1 MRIMKDVN
9 NNIIDAK
16 VSEKKTNNVV
26 DKDLSCPV
34 FHWPQH
40 SFLIEHFR
48 GNNSDVCE
56 DLRQQLELLD
66 IYTKEE
72 ATSSVSGKIS
82 SAARTC
88 GIAARRRIWFTFDVF
103 LARNRPGLV
112 SDPETGIKKKKRKR
126 SKKKKTSSDTTE
138 ETCENVKMLKDA
150 EIEIES
156 PVRAI

>member
-1 MRIMKDVN
+1 MGVLVRMRIMKDVN

-48 GNNSDVCE
+48 GNNSDVCD

-72 ATSSVSGKIS
+72 ATSNVSGKIS

-112 SDPETGIKKKKRKR
+112 SDPKQGSRRRRERGQRRRKHQVIPQKKP
-126 SKKKKTSSDTTE
+126 
-138 ETCENVKMLKDA
+138 VKM
-150 EIEIES
+150 
-156 PVRAI
+156 